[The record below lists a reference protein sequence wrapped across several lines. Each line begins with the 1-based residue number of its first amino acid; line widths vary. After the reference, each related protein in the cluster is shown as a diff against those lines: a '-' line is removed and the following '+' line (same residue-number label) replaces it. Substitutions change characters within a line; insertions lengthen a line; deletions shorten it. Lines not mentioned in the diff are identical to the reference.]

1 MATPT
6 TLPAIVTKAPSGDI
20 LRKVHSLRPTQRHL
34 STLVAAERSA
44 AATAQALTEARL
56 AHQQNLIRLGR
67 ARTFLA
73 DPASRTAPVAVVS
86 PGEHIGWVI
95 NRERLTGLN
104 KTAGTLAL
112 TTGAYLSWTAGA
124 SYVDALEPLFNGV
137 PVLVRGP
144 INADGVLSIQQIG
157 AAPREHWTELDG
169 DYEQLAH
176 LGQGTVNDIS
186 ALRMRLI
193 ETYGSNCMECGQQF
207 LKATQA
213 AVAEVSEA
221 EALLLCRPCK
231 EDWKVVTAA
240 AAETAVS

>member
-6 TLPAIVTKAPSGDI
+6 TLPAIVTKAPPGDI
-20 LRKVHSLRPTQRHL
+20 LRKVQSLRPTQRHL
-34 STLVAAERSA
+34 STLVAAERA
-44 AATAQALTEARL
+44 AAASAQALTEARV
-56 AHQQNLIRLGR
+56 AHQQSLIRLNH

-73 DPASRTAPVAVVS
+73 DPTSRTAPVTVVS
-86 PGEHIGWVI
+86 PGEYIGWVI

-104 KTAGTLAL
+104 KTSGTLAL
-112 TTGAYLSWTAGA
+112 TTGTYLHWTAGA
-124 SYVDALEPLFNGV
+124 SYVDTLEPLFNGV
-137 PVLVRGP
+137 PVLARGP
-144 INADGVLSIQQIG
+144 LNADGVLSIQKIS

-169 DYEQLAH
+169 NYDQLAG

-193 ETYGSNCMECGQQF
+193 EAYGSSCMECGQQF

-213 AVAEVSEA
+213 SVAEVSET

-231 EDWKVVTAA
+231 EDWKVVTPAA
-240 AAETAVS
+240 TETAVS